1 MDPSD
6 AYELL
11 QSHSLIPILRK
22 LREDEIHTTTP
33 TGNWCW
39 GDGTAEAL
47 GARPEEGIRAT
58 SFLFQIFFWPRC
70 PGPASWSHGHEEV
83 IKAKIKTQYSPP
95 PKQSLPFIA
104 LEFQLSQELAHR
116 LPISGT

>member
-6 AYELL
+6 AYELS

-70 PGPASWSHGHEEV
+70 PGPAFWSHGHEEV

-95 PKQSLPFIA
+95 QSSLCPLLHWNFN
-104 LEFQLSQELAHR
+104 
-116 LPISGT
+116 